1 MSDSPVLDTTR
12 RRDATPANG
21 IHTNGARNGSAQ
33 NGADHDEFGIDG
45 PVRHGVA
52 QTGTDGLSIERVG
65 DGKLGS
71 ALLSVPGLEAVRS
84 AENDNELTLN
94 MGPQHPSTHG
104 VFRLIMQLD
113 GETVVGVTPVMG
125 YLHRSTEKLGEART
139 YVQGVTLTDRMDYLS
154 PMTTNWAYALT
165 VERLAGL
172 EVPERAEY
180 IRVIVSELSRLS
192 SHLVAVGTFGADV
205 GTWFTPLVY
214 CFREREEIL
223 DLFMLCAGV
232 RMNPS
237 YIRPGGV
244 ARDLSEDFIDRAT
257 NFVDRMQKN
266 IDEYESLLTKNEIFL
281 ARTKGVGLLP
291 PELAKQYSVTGPI
304 LRASGISYDIRRA
317 EPYGI
322 YDRFD
327 WEVPIRYGGDAFDRY
342 MVRIEE
348 MRQCVQILQQAL
360 RDIPEGEIRGRMPK
374 ILRPPKADAYARI
387 EGPKGEIGFYLI
399 SDGSTSPYRYKV
411 RAPSFINLTVLSQL
425 TIGHKV
431 ADAVVILGSFDIV
444 MGEVDR

>member
-1 MSDSPVLDTTR
+1 VS
-12 RRDATPANG
+12 
-21 IHTNGARNGSAQ
+21 
-33 NGADHDEFGIDG
+33 E
-45 PVRHGVA
+45 GVA
-52 QTGTDGLSIERVG
+52 IDILEPGTN
-65 DGKLGS
+65 
-71 ALLSVPGLEAVRS
+71 P
-84 AENDNELTLN
+84 NEMVLN

-104 VFRLIMQLD
+104 VFRLVMQLD

-165 VERLAGL
+165 IEKLAGL

-180 IRVIVSELSRLS
+180 IRVIVSELSRIA
-192 SHLVAVGTFGADV
+192 SHLVAIGTFGADV

-223 DLFMLCAGV
+223 DLFMQCAGV

-237 YIRPGGV
+237 YIRHGGV
-244 ARDLSEDFIDRAT
+244 ARDLSDEFIERATVFIDKMPA
-257 NFVDRMQKN
+257 K
-266 IDEYESLLTKNEIFL
+266 IDEYETLLTNNEIFL
-281 ARTKGVGLLP
+281 ARTKGIGLLP
-291 PELAKQYSVTGPI
+291 PDLCKQYSITGPI
-304 LRASGISYDIRRA
+304 ARASGIPYDIRRA

-327 WEVPIRYGGDAFDRY
+327 YEVPVRFGGDAYDRY
-342 MVRIEE
+342 MIRIAELRQSVRIV
-348 MRQCVQILQQAL
+348 RQAL
-360 RDIPEGEIRGRMPK
+360 RDIPPGDIRGRMPK
-374 ILRPPKADAYARI
+374 ILRPPKGEAYARI

-411 RAPSFINLTVLSQL
+411 RAPSFINLTVLGQL
-425 TIGHKV
+425 TIGHKI

>member
-1 MSDSPVLDTTR
+1 MFE
-12 RRDATPANG
+12 
-21 IHTNGARNGSAQ
+21 GALELEEG
-33 NGADHDEFGIDG
+33 
-45 PVRHGVA
+45 
-52 QTGTDGLSIERVG
+52 TGD
-65 DGKLGS
+65 
-71 ALLSVPGLEAVRS
+71 P
-84 AENDNELTLN
+84 NEMILN

-104 VFRLIMQLD
+104 VFRLILQLD
-113 GETVVGVTPVMG
+113 GESVVGVRPVMG
-125 YLHRSTEKLGEART
+125 YLHRSTEKLGEMRT
-139 YVQGVTLTDRMDYLS
+139 YVQAITLTDRMDYLA
-154 PMTTNWAYALT
+154 PMSSNWAYSLA

-180 IRVIVSELSRLS
+180 IRVIVTELNRIA
-192 SHLVAVGTFGADV
+192 SHQVAIGTFGADV

-214 CFREREEIL
+214 AFREREEIL

-237 YIRPGGV
+237 YVRHGGV
-244 ARDLSEDFIDRAT
+244 ARDLTPE
-257 NFVDRMQKN
+257 FVDRAKLFIDKMPRK
-266 IDEYESLLTKNEIFL
+266 IDEYESLLTRNEIFMG
-281 ARTKGVGLLP
+281 RTKGIGMLP

-304 LRASGISYDIRRA
+304 ARASGVAYDVRRA

-327 WEVPIRYGGDAFDRY
+327 WEVPVLYGGDAYDRY
-342 MVRIEE
+342 LIRIRE
-348 MRQCVQILQQAL
+348 MRESVKIVQQAL
-360 RDIPEGEIRGRMPK
+360 RDLPDGEFRGRMPK
-374 ILRPPKADAYARI
+374 TLRPPKGEAYARI
-387 EGPKGEIGFYLI
+387 ESPKGEIGFYLI

-411 RAPSFINLTVLSQL
+411 RAPSFINLTVLGQL

>member
-1 MSDSPVLDTTR
+1 MS
-12 RRDATPANG
+12 
-21 IHTNGARNGSAQ
+21 
-33 NGADHDEFGIDG
+33 E
-45 PVRHGVA
+45 GVA
-52 QTGTDGLSIERVG
+52 IEI
-65 DGKLGS
+65 LESGS
-71 ALLSVPGLEAVRS
+71 PHEM
-84 AENDNELTLN
+84 TLN

-113 GETVVGVTPVMG
+113 GETVVGVKPVMG

-139 YVQGVTLTDRMDYLS
+139 YVQGTVLTDRMDYLS

-165 VERLAGL
+165 IERLAGL

-180 IRVIVSELSRLS
+180 IRVIVSELSRIA
-192 SHLVAVGTFGADV
+192 SHQVAIGTFGADV

-237 YIRPGGV
+237 YIRFGGV
-244 ARDLSEDFIDRAT
+244 ARDLTDEFIEQAKVFIEKMPR
-257 NFVDRMQKN
+257 K
-266 IDEYESLLTKNEIFL
+266 IDEYETLLTKNEIFL
-281 ARTKGVGLLP
+281 ARTKGIGMLP
-291 PELAKQYSVTGPI
+291 PDMCKEYSVTGPI
-304 LRASGISYDIRRA
+304 ARGSGIAYDIRRA

-327 WEVPIRYGGDAFDRY
+327 YEVPVQYGGDAYARY
-342 MVRIEE
+342 LVRIAE
-348 MRQCVQILQQAL
+348 MRESVKIVRQAL
-360 RDIPEGEIRGRMPK
+360 RDIPAGEIKGRQPK
-374 ILRPPKADAYARI
+374 VLRPPKGEAYARI

-411 RAPSFINLTVLSQL
+411 RAPSYINLTVLSQL